1 LFWKALRARTESGT
15 ATKGRKIFS
24 DKSCTVF
31 LGIEKKRVIPLI
43 GRGGTHVKA
52 AKEEMDEEV
61 REQEKEAREKSKE
74 ELKEE
79 VLKTFLAILLW
90 GLGEG

>member
-1 LFWKALRARTESGT
+1 MFWKALRARTESGT
-15 ATKGRKIFS
+15 ATEGRKIFS

-31 LGIEKKRVIPLI
+31 LGIEKKKRVIRLI

-61 REQEKEAREKSKE
+61 REQEKEAREKAKE

-79 VLKTFLAILLW
+79 VLNTFLAIL
-90 GLGEG
+90 